1 MKKKALIF
9 GITGQDGAYLTEL
22 LISKGYI
29 VHGVKRR
36 SSLIN
41 TKRIDYYF
49 KEIQNINKSL
59 ILHYGDITDPLS
71 VNNLINLINPNEI
84 YNLAAQSHVK
94 TSFEIPLYTANVD
107 ALGTLNILESIRQS
121 KLKNLRFYQA
131 SSSEMYGKVSNKSQ
145 NENTNFYPRS
155 PYAVSKVFS
164 YWIVKNYREAYNLFA
179 CNGIL
184 FNHESPLRGET
195 FVTKKIVKGIYEI
208 ALGKR
213 KTIFLGN
220 LNSKRDWGHAKDY
233 VLGMWLMLQHSKPD
247 DYVVAT
253 NKTYTVRE
261 FIIRAFKYIGVEL
274 IFKGKGLN
282 EKGIVKNSNKY
293 NNISIGQEVIKI
305 DQRYFRP
312 TEVDYLR
319 GDFKKVK
326 TVLGWAPKYNLD
338 SLISEMID
346 FEFSN

>member
-208 ALGKR
+208 TLGKR

-233 VLGMWLMLQHSKPD
+233 ALGMWLMLQHSKLD
-247 DYVVAT
+247 DYMPT

-261 FIIRAFKYIGVEL
+261 FIIRAFK
-274 IFKGKGLN
+274 
-282 EKGIVKNSNKY
+282 
-293 NNISIGQEVIKI
+293 
-305 DQRYFRP
+305 
-312 TEVDYLR
+312 
-319 GDFKKVK
+319 
-326 TVLGWAPKYNLD
+326 
-338 SLISEMID
+338 
-346 FEFSN
+346 